1 MKALVFLT
9 MVCCSVGVFAI
20 VPSTIT
26 TLSPHIDY
34 SATIAIDGKNTHT
47 YTVKFAQNG
56 DTSFRITSYFDN
68 QKHLVRQETTHFQ
81 AKQLKLYVNKIEDYR
96 TGEYLFQIPSAN
108 GFIAHH
114 RERKGANLETH
125 SIKAENAVPT
135 TLVSER
141 IAQSIEAV
149 DRGENATFMVAL
161 PLHGIV
167 AEMCLTKARN
177 ETVNGVPCITIR
189 FEPCNIFFRIL
200 MGEPGYFTFERAK
213 PNRFMQYKGVLG
225 LTTAE
230 GKRQNGFVAIKY

>member
-1 MKALVFLT
+1 MKVRIFLT
-9 MVCCSVGVFAI
+9 MVCCSVGAFAI
-20 VPSTIT
+20 APSIIT

-34 SATIAIDGKNTHT
+34 SATIAINSKNTHT
-47 YTVKFAQNG
+47 YTVKFVQSG
-56 DTSFRITSYFDN
+56 DTTRRVTSYFDSEKN
-68 QKHLVRQETTHFQ
+68 LVRQETTHFQ
-81 AKQLKLYVNKIEDYR
+81 AKQLKLFLNKIEDYR
-96 TGEYLFQIPSAN
+96 TGEYLFQTPSAN
-108 GFIAHH
+108 GFVAQH
-114 RERKGANLETH
+114 RERKGAGLEEH

-149 DRGENATFMVAL
+149 DRGENVTFMVAL

-167 AEMCLTKARN
+167 ADMCLSKAAS
-177 ETVNGVPCITIR
+177 EVVSGVPCITIR
-189 FEPCNIFFRIL
+189 FEPCNIFYRIL

-230 GKRQNGFVAIKY
+230 GKRQNGFVVIKY